1 MKMGNYK
8 VPLTEPKPDI
18 ERFLNYIKG
27 NTLSGKPP
35 LIEYILDDYTIKK
48 PVIKDLL
55 GREWVDPEVLG
66 EPLKGW
72 IDLSAQNKDNI
83 TRWIDNEIAF
93 WQSMGYDFV
102 FETLISMDFPSKS
115 RITRDT
121 GPGPR
126 NRDRVWAETK
136 EGTISNWED
145 YEKYPWPQVEED
157 LFFIWEYISDNLPDG
172 MGLIAAHGGGLLEI
186 LTKILS
192 YEGLCKKIFD
202 DYELVQKV
210 ADKIGGL
217 MERFYMRLLEIDN
230 IAAIFPGDDMGYN
243 MGTLIAPEDIRRLVL
258 PWHKKYAQIAHEK
271 GIVYFLHS
279 CGDLEEIMEDLIDY
293 VKIDGKH
300 SFHDESSPII
310 ESKELYGGR
319 IALLGGVDVDKL
331 ARLEHEKL
339 RKYIRNIIDL
349 CSVNGKFA
357 IGSGNSVPNYI
368 PLENYFIMI
377 DEALKY

>member
-1 MKMGNYK
+1 LKMGNYK
-8 VPLTEPKPDI
+8 VPLTEPKPNI
-18 ERFLNYIKG
+18 KRFLDYIKG
-27 NTLSGKPP
+27 NIQSGKPP

-55 GREWVDPEVLG
+55 GREWVDPKVIG
-66 EPLKGW
+66 EPLEGW
-72 IDLSAQNKDNI
+72 IDLSRQNKDNV
-83 TRWIDNEIAF
+83 TRWVDNEIAF

-136 EGTISNWED
+136 EGMISNWED

-157 LFFIWEYISDNLPDG
+157 LFFIWEYISDNLPEG

-202 DYELVQKV
+202 DYKLVQEV

-217 MERFYMRLLEIDN
+217 MERFYIRLLEIDN

-243 MGTLIAPEDIRRLVL
+243 MGTLISPEDIRRLVL
-258 PWHKKYAQIAHEK
+258 PWHKRYSEMAHEK
-271 GIVYFLHS
+271 NILYFLHS
-279 CGDLEEIMEDLIDY
+279 CGDLNKIMEDLIDY
-293 VKIDGKH
+293 VNIDGKH
-300 SFHDESSPII
+300 SFHDESSPVI
-310 ESKELYGGR
+310 ESKELYGSR
-319 IALLGGVDVDKL
+319 IALLGGADIDKL
-331 ARLEHEKL
+331 ARFEHDKL
-339 RKYIRNIIDL
+339 RKYVRNIIDF
-349 CSVNGKFA
+349 CSVKGRFA
-357 IGSGNSVPNYI
+357 IGSGNSIPNYI